1 MKTHMKLGGTVAMF
15 ALALSATGALAH
27 GSDVKSND
35 PRQAVAMEE
44 VVLVSKDGVLAG
56 GSGGSGNGNCGSFLG
71 LLLGNMVGNLLGNA
85 SGAILGGALIGNGN
99 VSGNVNGGG
108 NCAI

>member
-1 MKTHMKLGGTVAMF
+1 MKKTNMKVGGTVAMF
-15 ALALSATGALAH
+15 ALALGATGALAH

-44 VVLVSKDGVLAG
+44 VVLVAKDGVLAG
-56 GSGGSGNGNCGSFLG
+56 GGGGGDTGNGNCGSFLG
-71 LLLGNMVGNLLGNA
+71 LLLGNMVGNLIGN
-85 SGAILGGALIGNGN
+85 GGFLGGALIGNGN
-99 VSGNVNGGG
+99 ISGNQTGG

>member
-1 MKTHMKLGGTVAMF
+1 MKNTMRKVGGTVAMF

-27 GSDVKSND
+27 GSDVKSHD

-56 GSGGSGNGNCGSFLG
+56 ETTGQ
-71 LLLGNMVGNLLGNA
+71 
-85 SGAILGGALIGNGN
+85 
-99 VSGNVNGGG
+99 GGG
-108 NCAI
+108 GGVVGCGFVARAKAAGLDVIMNACPAQDARRFGL